1 MEKQNTLCIFHNKQF
16 SNLKSTFKGHKIKT
30 YDFQKNINSTYFEW
44 HKKDKEKLLVNDLH
58 WTILHSKDVEAYT
71 FVTVVQNP
79 LPQAI
84 TMAKLI
90 LDDNSDCMYQIF
102 FDDED
107 KIIEYQ
113 KIFFSLKQLVQR
125 NAAKQQF
132 TSRQYDLDDIEIIEP
147 IIPSI
152 TAIFN
157 NYEKAEE
164 EYKTALG
171 KAKADLAEKFNKKFK
186 R

>member
-1 MEKQNTLCIFHNKQF
+1 
-16 SNLKSTFKGHKIKT
+16 
-30 YDFQKNINSTYFEW
+30 
-44 HKKDKEKLLVNDLH
+44 
-58 WTILHSKDVEAYT
+58 
-71 FVTVVQNP
+71 
-79 LPQAI
+79 
-84 TMAKLI
+84 MAKLI

-171 KAKADLAEKFNKKFK
+171 KAKADLAEKFDKKFK
-186 R
+186 QNKKKNLFRFI